1 MKSSKDTYSTMI
13 STGKEFKEEL
23 GLNDKEVYEKVKN
36 TYIEADTEKVKQ
48 AVDKCTKKHGE
59 LLKRLGS
66 E

>member
-1 MKSSKDTYSTMI
+1 MI
-13 STGKEFKEEL
+13 TAGKEFKKEL

>member
-13 STGKEFKEEL
+13 TAGKEFKKQL

-36 TYIEADTEKVKQ
+36 TYAEADTEKVKQ
-48 AVDKCTKKHGE
+48 AINKCTKKYGE
-59 LLKRLGS
+59 LLRRLGS